1 MTSSPSWLGK
11 LIKKKVSV
19 SATYFDLSFKQI
31 REQQNGKSNT
41 PTSKSFLMT
50 FLINNLNM
58 KCKFYSLFLTKKIL
72 LTKQV
77 KKNKCKKPLKFSF
90 CINNL
95 L

>member
-1 MTSSPSWLGK
+1 
-11 LIKKKVSV
+11 
-19 SATYFDLSFKQI
+19 
-31 REQQNGKSNT
+31 
-41 PTSKSFLMT
+41 MT

-58 KCKFYSLFLTKKIL
+58 KCKFESLFLTKKIL

-77 KKNKCKKPLKFSF
+77 KKKINAKKKPLKFSF

>member
-1 MTSSPSWLGK
+1 MTSKSIMVRQTNKEKG
-11 LIKKKVSV
+11 ICIRDF
-19 SATYFDLSFKQI
+19 FDLSFKQI

-41 PTSKSFLMT
+41 PNSKSFLMT